1 MLTKSVLCGMM
12 VFAMAGC
19 VSSGYNV
26 RGSVGVDYHVN
37 ATQQTPDPTLSFR
50 MTIESK

>member
-12 VFAMAGC
+12 VFCFGC

-26 RGSVGVDYHVN
+26 RGSVGVDYHVTD
-37 ATQQTPDPTLSFR
+37 TQPTPIVSARVSF
-50 MTIESK
+50 ESK